1 MRGASLVELL
11 IAVAIALVV
20 SAVAVRGLVD
30 AADAFAWQPAT
41 SELSARAAAVARLL
55 TDDLSAAGDG
65 PRVRLDTGA
74 GPLAAP
80 EPTRLSS
87 WLPPILPRVVGLDG
101 ADPDDTA
108 AADRLSI
115 LTVADGAPQA
125 AVRRWPPRW
134 AFVPGSTC
142 PTLVDGCGFG
152 NGLPV
157 LWLEPRPGFQLGE
170 TDAVD
175 AAALSV
181 AGVAPAADA
190 AIVAGV
196 EIVSYRFDAARGE
209 LLRGRAGGRGLPVAG
224 HVVAFALEWW
234 GDGAP
239 PSGPRWPP
247 GEESCVTLADGRP
260 RLASWAA
267 AGAPAIRL
275 DPARF
280 ADGPWCGVAPFRFD
294 ADLFRVRRLRARLR
308 FEADSDGA
316 RGRDTARTARP
327 GSAMTP
333 AREVHDLDVTV
344 DVAPVALRVA
354 S

>member
-20 SAVAVRGLVD
+20 SAGAVRGLVD

-247 GEESCVTLADGRP
+247 GEESCVTLADG
-260 RLASWAA
+260 
-267 AGAPAIRL
+267 
-275 DPARF
+275 
-280 ADGPWCGVAPFRFD
+280 PWCGVAPFRFD